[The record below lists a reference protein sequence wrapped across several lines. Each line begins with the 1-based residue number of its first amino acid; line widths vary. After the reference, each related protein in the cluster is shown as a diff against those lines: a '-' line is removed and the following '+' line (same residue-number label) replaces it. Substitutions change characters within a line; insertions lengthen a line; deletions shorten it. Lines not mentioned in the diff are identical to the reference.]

1 MWMPFI
7 HWLIYSKNLSRMPLY
22 SRHCVVGMDNSLSSS
37 LRRAVLFIAHSSDH
51 DPRRFSLNKENHTS
65 LQAQPAS
72 CRCSNTALVH
82 PCAQILSSTLAK
94 FINIFY
100 PSAEITLEANKH
112 ILTGFQTRPPK
123 TWPLGILKILKT
135 EEFEKTA
142 QARWSLWPYSTHFAS
157 EIGHMILVW
166 AVPSLYP
173 ERRSIFLL
181 KAKGCQEENKQAEL
195 AKFPHALL
203 CGMSA
208 GPSSKPAY
216 HPHACFRGPHFM

>member
-82 PCAQILSSTLAK
+82 PCAQILCSTLAK

-123 TWPLGILKILKT
+123 HGPL
-135 EEFEKTA
+135 
-142 QARWSLWPYSTHFAS
+142 
-157 EIGHMILVW
+157 
-166 AVPSLYP
+166 
-173 ERRSIFLL
+173 
-181 KAKGCQEENKQAEL
+181 
-195 AKFPHALL
+195 
-203 CGMSA
+203 
-208 GPSSKPAY
+208 AY
-216 HPHACFRGPHFM
+216 